1 MTLPAPRRT
10 LRRRRLARTGALSG
24 ALLLAL
30 TACSGGGAD
39 SGASSASTTTT
50 APAASST
57 SAAASSSTGGA
68 SASASDATTSG
79 AAGEYVPASS
89 KGPAQNVPKPVMP
102 AAVKENTPEGAE
114 AAVKYWWE
122 AVNYL
127 QQTNDPE
134 PLKSISDMEACDFCA
149 SYVTGVNNLYSE
161 EGWLIADEP
170 QIHYL
175 SSAPVNEAM
184 DLTSRVTNPP
194 ARAFGP
200 HGEIGSS
207 GSPSGPS
214 ASDQLW
220 RFAATYDSTRN
231 HWVVNVAELIESV
244 K

>member
-30 TACSGGGAD
+30 TACAGGGAD

-68 SASASDATTSG
+68 SASESDATTSG

-134 PLKSISDMEACDFCA
+134 PLKSISAKDCNICA
-149 SYVTGVNNLYSE
+149 SYPKSIKSIYSADGWHTGSQPMLESVRAEDKGSWTYLTMLVSQKE
-161 EGWLIADEP
+161 STAFDKEGRR
-170 QIHYL
+170 QGS
-175 SSAPVNEAM
+175 SSAESITREPWKA
-184 DLTSRVTNPP
+184 
-194 ARAFGP
+194 
-200 HGEIGSS
+200 
-207 GSPSGPS
+207 
-214 ASDQLW
+214 
-220 RFAATYDSTRN
+220 AATFDPDQGQWMVRDVS
-231 HWVVNVAELIESV
+231 VVTESGQS
-244 K
+244 

>member
-30 TACSGGGAD
+30 TACAGGGAD

-134 PLKSISDMEACDFCA
+134 PLKSISMEECNLCSAHIKTIKRIYGDGGWATGENFAVNSVSMEKKKDFTLA
-149 SYVTGVNNLYSE
+149 TVAISTDDSATFNADGVKVDQAP
-161 EGWLIADEP
+161 ADAGTD
-170 QIHYL
+170 
-175 SSAPVNEAM
+175 APWGV
-184 DLTSRVTNPP
+184 LLK
-194 ARAFGP
+194 F
-200 HGEIGSS
+200 
-207 GSPSGPS
+207 
-214 ASDQLW
+214 
-220 RFAATYDSTRN
+220 DSN
-231 HWVVNVAELIESV
+231 KGQWVVREAEYDFQEG
-244 K
+244 